1 LLPVEQAG
9 RTPERLCRDALA
21 GNFTTTGC
29 RATIQIINHRRFAAI
44 AVINDEAHGLIDTQ

>member
-1 LLPVEQAG
+1 LSRQAEHLNG
-9 RTPERLCRDALA
+9 LCRDALA

-44 AVINDEAHGLIDTQ
+44 AVINDEAHGLIVTQ